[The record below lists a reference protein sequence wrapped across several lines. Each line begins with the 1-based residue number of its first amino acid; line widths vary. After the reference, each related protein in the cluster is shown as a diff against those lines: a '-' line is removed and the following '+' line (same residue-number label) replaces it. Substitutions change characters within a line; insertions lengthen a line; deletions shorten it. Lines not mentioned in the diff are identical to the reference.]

1 MLIWL
6 GARYLFFF
14 NFCTTWHFPF
24 LQKHENNKK
33 QKQTLNSCFRCISLP
48 HRNTIYKTCNS
59 SAIIQLCDNIILHT
73 MNLILSVSVCI
84 FFIIFF
90 YLRTENVLNNVLMI
104 ANNKEHNFYFIYFL
118 LLQYNMRKCFILSWF
133 CAQVF
138 HCRLFFMK
146 CVSTENNEAK
156 PTISDKCSVCF
167 VSVI

>member
-6 GARYLFFF
+6 AARYLFFF

-48 HRNTIYKTCNS
+48 HRNIIYKTCNS

-118 LLQYNMRKCFILSWF
+118 LLQYNNTIWENVSSSVGSVLKYFI
-133 CAQVF
+133 V
-138 HCRLFFMK
+138 
-146 CVSTENNEAK
+146 
-156 PTISDKCSVCF
+156 VCF
-167 VSVI
+167 SWNVCQQKITRQSQQYRINAVCVL